1 MFELL
6 QPVVVEADGRV
17 QEVFASQQAL
27 TEQMNALTLELERLA
42 NATNTPLL
50 EPYVRKL
57 NDSRRR
63 VGNVNSTLTAIQ
75 ERLDRMQ
82 ASVSQVIK
90 ARPVTSDAPAT
101 APATAP
107 ASDSAATDSTDA
119 TDATD
124 AAGAT
129 DAQNNDDAQDEGQ
142 DANTD
147 ANAPSETTTLTD
159 ADAPPPTET

>member
-101 APATAP
+101 APA
-107 ASDSAATDSTDA
+107 SDSAATDSTDA

-147 ANAPSETTTLTD
+147 ANAPSETTTD

>member
-1 MFELL
+1 ML

-101 APATAP
+101 APA
-107 ASDSAATDSTDA
+107 SDSAATDSTDA

>member
-101 APATAP
+101 APA
-107 ASDSAATDSTDA
+107 SDSAATDSTDA